1 MYLLAGRLTC
11 NLNHSRAD
19 NSVMLTLLSSIY
31 ASFRSGSTKELNLN
45 NFVTLF
51 ERENEKYSHEKLED
65 SDQIVVGGTSLSV

>member
-1 MYLLAGRLTC
+1 MHLLAGRLTC

-45 NFVTLF
+45 MF

>member
-1 MYLLAGRLTC
+1 MHLLAGRLTC

-31 ASFRSGSTKELNLN
+31 ASFRSGSTKD
-45 NFVTLF
+45 FVTLF